1 MDKTSPN
8 AVASW
13 IDTLNAT
20 VIGTKPRTAL
30 RDLIVQREINGRA
43 FSMILNG
50 HALIDFEIPDLTL
63 AMATKIRKCWHA
75 DFPASVSIKHQ
86 SSVRGSDAGQRHDPC
101 QDGADYSGYEGY
113 AGYKTGPGT
122 GTRAKSRDSP
132 DRRGG
137 DSRRNVP
144 IYKGSQTARNPKPSV
159 TITLELMRA
168 ALDSVAERAQIHRQ
182 EMYLGLRDVIP
193 DEVWSPLWE
202 SYTSDLVRE
211 RHINTQGNGDLR
223 GTQTLKPSSLSP
235 QKSHPAVLSPGR
247 PTSAREGYTGQNHQD
262 RSYGAHGNSSHENS
276 PQDELAHLPEMR
288 ARLGGQR
295 QQAPQAPSP
304 RMDQDDV
311 QSDDD
316 DLRSQAQTLRSEAGT
331 IANAA
336 VSAWLGQS
344 QVSTQSL
351 CPFDLANWL
360 RTLPKDRLDSDTL
373 KLIGKHV
380 VDNNMDEDEFGVA
393 LAGGLAK
400 FGVSDQRQVQIL
412 QRYFKQRQSEA
423 HMAEAAKVEGKMN
436 RQFNAKLEAKGWQT

>member
-1 MDKTSPN
+1 MDKTSSG

-20 VIGTKPRTAL
+20 VIGTKPRMAL
-30 RDLIVQREINGRA
+30 RDLIVQRDINGRA

-75 DFPASVSIKHQ
+75 DFPASVGIKHQ
-86 SSVRGSDAGQRHDPC
+86 SSVHGADQDQRHDPC

-113 AGYKTGPGT
+113 AGYKVGPGT

-137 DSRRNVP
+137 GSSRDVP
-144 IYKGSQTARNPKPSV
+144 VYRGSQTARNPIPAV
-159 TITLELMRA
+159 TITLEVMRA
-168 ALDSVAERAQIHRQ
+168 ALDSVAERAEINRQ

-193 DEVWSPLWE
+193 DEVWKPLWE

-211 RHINTQGNGDLR
+211 RHIDTQGNKDLG

-235 QKSHPAVLSPGR
+235 QKGHRGVLSPGGK
-247 PTSAREGYTGQNHQD
+247 PTSARQGYGKQSHQD
-262 RSYGAHGNSSHENS
+262 RSCEAYGNSPQENP

-295 QQAPQAPSP
+295 QRGPETPSP
-304 RMDQDDV
+304 RLDQDDV
-311 QSDDD
+311 QSDD

-331 IANAA
+331 IADAA
-336 VSAWLGQS
+336 VSHWLGQS
-344 QVSTQSL
+344 QLSTQSL
-351 CPFDLANWL
+351 SPFDLANWL
-360 RTLPKDRLDSDTL
+360 RMLPKDRLESNTMKVIARQVL
-373 KLIGKHV
+373 
-380 VDNNMDEDEFGVA
+380 DNNMDEDEFGAA
-393 LAGGLAK
+393 LAGGLAS

-423 HMAEAAKVEGKMN
+423 SMAEAAKQEGKMN